1 MFVTEP
7 QHEFSI
13 CSHLGTSGNR
23 HWRLVHVAVHTLWFV
38 LTVEVPDGDVA
49 LERTA
54 CVASD
59 SDLAALLDSLGD
71 VRAVSLLCM
80 TPGRWS
86 ATGQWATRDV
96 REVWEARSAAGD
108 LVILLRDEHGYEF
121 GDESRLRSPRSL
133 KDRRLILKL

>member
-13 CSHLGTSGNR
+13 CSRLGTSGNR
-23 HWRLVHVAVHTLWFV
+23 HWRLVHVSAHTLWFV
-38 LTVEVPDGDVA
+38 LTVEVPDGDMA
-49 LERTA
+49 LKRTA

-59 SDLAALLDSLGD
+59 TDLAALLDSLGD
-71 VRAVSLLCM
+71 ARAVSLLCM
-80 TPGRWS
+80 MPGRWS
-86 ATGQWATRDV
+86 TTGQWTTREV

-108 LVILLRDEHGYEF
+108 LVILLRDEHGCEF
-121 GDESRLRSPRSL
+121 GDESGLRSPRSS